1 MEQRL
6 QRAPVPDPRIL
17 ILGYGN
23 PGRRDDGLGPAAAEA
38 IEAFSL
44 CGVRTSANYQL
55 MIEDA
60 CDAAESDVVIFIDAA
75 KSGPEP
81 YSVSPV
87 QPAMNV
93 SAFASHVVAPEL
105 VLGLSGRVYGHLPRA
120 LLVGIRGYAFEFEEG
135 LSARA
140 QANLA
145 RALVHIRNVLIGRRA
160 VMEIS
165 KGGALR

>member
-1 MEQRL
+1 MPE
-6 QRAPVPDPRIL
+6 ARIL
-17 ILGYGN
+17 VLGYGN

-44 CGVRTSANYQL
+44 RGVRTSANYQL

-60 CDAAESDVVIFIDAA
+60 YDAAESDVVIFIDAA
-75 KSGPEP
+75 KAGAEP
-81 YSVSPV
+81 YSISAV
-87 QPAMNV
+87 QPATNV

-105 VLGLSGRVYGHLPRA
+105 VLGLSGSVFGHIPRA
-120 LLVGIRGYAFEFEEG
+120 SLVGIRGYAFNFEEG

-145 RALVHIRNVLIGRRA
+145 SALVHIRNVMIGRRMVVELA
-160 VMEIS
+160 
-165 KGGALR
+165 KGRALR